1 MRTSASTSASTTAS
15 TSASTAAPASA
26 ASRGRALG
34 GGLAFPAS
42 LVVLLI
48 IMVPLLQLV
57 RYSFNHFD
65 PAEMMQEAFTAENY
79 ARFFADPYYRDV
91 FLATLGVAALCT
103 VLALALG
110 FPVAYFLA
118 RTNSRYKSLFV
129 ILLVFPLMVGSVVRA
144 AGWMV
149 ILGNAGIVNAVL
161 KGLGLIEHSLQLMY
175 TPLAVII
182 GTTAVVMPYLIL
194 TLQSVLEGMDFSV
207 EEAARNL
214 GAGFFTTFRRVVLP
228 IAAPGV
234 AAGTML
240 VFILCMN
247 AYATPVLLG
256 GTGLTMMAPA
266 LYDQI
271 TRASNWPF
279 GSAMALIL
287 VCATLLMALLS
298 NWLIHRRYVK
308 TMAS

>member
-15 TSASTAAPASA
+15 TVASTAAPASA
-26 ASRGRALG
+26 ASPGRALG

-129 ILLVFPLMVGSVVRA
+129 ILLVFPLMMGSVVRA

-161 KGLGLIEHSLQLMY
+161 KRLGLIEHSLQLMY

-182 GTTAVVMPYLIL
+182 GTTVVVMPYLIL

-279 GSAMALIL
+279 GSTMALIL

>member
-1 MRTSASTSASTTAS
+1 MTTA
-15 TSASTAAPASA
+15 TPDA
-26 ASRGRALG
+26 RAVRWLG
-34 GGLAFPAS
+34 PGLAFPAT
-42 LVVLLI
+42 LVVLLV
-48 IMVPLLQLV
+48 MLVPVLQLA
-57 RYSFNHFD
+57 RYSLNHFD
-65 PAEMMQEAFTAENY
+65 PTDLMQAAFTFENY
-79 ARFFADPYYRDV
+79 AKFFGDPYYRDI
-91 FLATLGVAALCT
+91 FGTTLWVAALCT
-103 VLALALG
+103 VLSLVLG
-110 FPVAYFLA
+110 FPVAYMLA
-118 RTNSRYKSLFV
+118 RTQSRHKSLLV
-129 ILLVFPLMVGSVVRA
+129 ILLVFPLIVGNVVRA

-149 ILGNAGIVNAVL
+149 ALGNAGVL
-161 KGLGLIEHSLQLMY
+161 NVVLQRLHLIDKPLTLMY
-175 TPLAVII
+175 TPTAVVI

-194 TLQSVLEGMDFSV
+194 TLQSVLEGMDLSV

-214 GAGFFTTFRRVVLP
+214 GANAFTTFRRVVLP

-256 GTGLTMMAPA
+256 GSGLTMMAPA

-279 GSAMALIL
+279 GAALAVIL
-287 VCATLLMALLS
+287 VGGTLVIALLS

>member
-1 MRTSASTSASTTAS
+1 M
-15 TSASTAAPASA
+15 TAATRDP
-26 ASRGRALG
+26 RTTRLTGP
-34 GGLAFPAS
+34 GLVFPAS
-42 LVVLLI
+42 LVVLAVMLI
-48 IMVPLLQLV
+48 PVLQLA
-57 RYSFNHFD
+57 RYSLNHFD
-65 PAEMMQEAFTAENY
+65 PSALMQSASTLENY
-79 ARFFADPYYRDV
+79 ARFFGDPYYRAI
-91 FLATLGVAALCT
+91 FLTTLWVSALCT
-103 VLALALG
+103 VLALVLG
-110 FPVAYFLA
+110 FPVAYVLA
-118 RTNSRYKSLFV
+118 RTQSRHKSLLV
-129 ILLVFPLMVGSVVRA
+129 ILLVFPLIVGNVVRA

-149 ILGNAGIVNAVL
+149 ALGNAGVL
-161 KGLGLIEHSLQLMY
+161 NVLLAGLHLIDKPLTLMY
-175 TPLAVII
+175 TPTAVVI
-182 GTTAVVMPYLIL
+182 GTTGVVMPYLIL
-194 TLQSVLEGMDFSV
+194 TLQSVLEGMDASV

-214 GAGFFTTFRRVVLP
+214 GANAFTTFRRVVLP

-256 GTGLTMMAPA
+256 GSGITMMAPA

-279 GSAMALIL
+279 GAALSVVL
-287 VCATLLMALLS
+287 VTGTLVIALLS

>member
-1 MRTSASTSASTTAS
+1 MTTA
-15 TSASTAAPASA
+15 TQDRPR
-26 ASRGRALG
+26 RGWLG
-34 GGLAFPAS
+34 PGLAFPAS
-42 LVVLLI
+42 LVVLAI
-48 IMVPLLQLV
+48 ILVPILQLA
-57 RYSFNHFD
+57 RYSFNRFD
-65 PAEMMQEAFTAENY
+65 PAELMQTAFTFENY
-79 ARFFADPYYRDV
+79 AKFFGDPYYRDI
-91 FLATLGVAALCT
+91 FLTTLGIAGLCT
-103 VLALALG
+103 VLALVLG

-118 RTNSRYKSLFV
+118 RTQSRYKSLFV
-129 ILLVFPLMVGSVVRA
+129 ILLVFPLMVGNVVRA

-149 ILGNAGIVNAVL
+149 ALGNAGVVNAVL
-161 KGLGLIEHSLQLMY
+161 QGVGLIDKPLSMMY
-175 TPLAVII
+175 TPTAVVI

-194 TLQSVLEGMDFSV
+194 TLQSVLEGMDLSV
-207 EEAARNL
+207 EEAARNV
-214 GAGFFTTFRRVVLP
+214 GASFFTTLRRIVLP

-256 GTGLTMMAPA
+256 GSGLTMMAPA

-279 GSAMALIL
+279 GAALAVIL
-287 VCATLLMALLS
+287 VCGTLVIALLS
-298 NWLIHRRYVK
+298 NWLIHRRYIK